1 MLSADGEGILQY
13 RDEQVDGASG
23 GRTVIRIYHVGSDTL
38 SLSAGAGCESAVIRI
53 YHVGSDT
60 LSLSAGAAVR
70 MARKNLAKHRRQHNG
85 PYDMILSC

>member
-38 SLSAGAGCESAVIRI
+38 SLSAS
-53 YHVGSDT
+53 
-60 LSLSAGAAVR
+60 AAVR